1 MKSWH
6 FTEIRPGYKQRE
18 SQIEKFF
25 ASDVVADN
33 PTGLIREGI
42 QNSLD
47 ARDPQHDGP
56 IRVCIG
62 VYSATSSRTP
72 PCLPSYMKGFES
84 HFKASQP
91 KMRLPFS
98 DGDLRYLVFE
108 DFGTSGVLGD
118 PTQWMEIEGV
128 DNPFYNYF
136 HGEGLSGKQ
145 KGSRG
150 RHGVGK
156 HEFSRASDIRAVFAL
171 TRRIEPDGSK
181 RDLLMGT
188 AVLRTHQ
195 ISATSFLPDGW
206 FGIPSGETP
215 GHVLPIDEDAYIST
229 FKTDFKL
236 TRTTETGLSIVVPQL
251 NVSVDANTIVQ
262 AVITGFF
269 HPILSGELVVS
280 VRDVFKE
287 TLITGETIAQ
297 VAEAAGGT
305 FASNMSPLLDLARAA
320 LRVEDWQDL
329 SLPPDADSP
338 KWGRACIS
346 DAVRD
351 LIQTQLENLEVVK
364 LRVPVRVR
372 ENLSAN
378 KEQQHDSEFK
388 VVLRRDASSDD
399 GQIIFIRM
407 GLIISDVRSND
418 RQVRCPGVRALV
430 IIENGALAQLLG
442 DSENPAHTQ
451 WQYQLVKDKYIKA
464 GVCINYVAS
473 SAPSILRLLSDEQK
487 KADPSLLID
496 LFSLPSESDV
506 GPKTRQKRKKPGG
519 QNEAPPLSALSTKLK
534 RFRVQKL
541 EDGFVIRR
549 GDAAAP
555 LPPAIEL
562 KVAYDVCRGNALA
575 KYRPPDFRLGL
586 GAIHC
591 AYAGCEHTEFGDNWL
606 IVKINQPDFEIR
618 VTGFDTRRDLHV
630 DAKVKEQEGE
640 TDGSSD

>member
-6 FTEIRPGYKQRE
+6 FSEMRPGDRARE
-18 SQIEKFF
+18 PQIEKFF
-25 ASDVVADN
+25 ASDAVADN

-47 ARDPQHDGP
+47 ARDPKHDGP
-56 IRVCIG
+56 ICVCVG
-62 VYSATSSRTP
+62 VYSATSSGTP
-72 PCLPSYMKGFES
+72 PWLQSYMNGFET
-84 HFKASQP
+84 HLKASQH
-91 KMRLPFS
+91 KMPYLSS
-98 DGDLRYLVFE
+98 DGGFRFLVFE
-108 DFGTSGVLGD
+108 DFGTTGVLGD
-118 PTQWMEIEGV
+118 PAQWKPIEGV
-128 DNPFYNYF
+128 NNPFFNYF
-136 HGEGLSGKQ
+136 RAEGLSDKHEGN
-145 KGSRG
+145 RG

-156 HEFSRASDIRAVFAL
+156 HEFARASDIRSIFAL
-171 TRRIEPDGSK
+171 TRRGEPDGSL

-195 ISATSFLPDGW
+195 IRETTFLPDGW
-206 FGIPSGETP
+206 FGIPSDKESGL
-215 GHVLPIDEDAYIST
+215 VLPIDDDAYIST
-229 FKTDFKL
+229 FKTHFQL
-236 TRTTETGLSIVVPQL
+236 ARTTAAGLSIVVPHL
-251 NVSVDANTIVQ
+251 NASVNASAIIR

-269 HPILSGELVVS
+269 YPILSGELVVT
-280 VRDVFKE
+280 VRSDSE
-287 TLITGETIAQ
+287 ATLIAAKTIAQ
-297 VAEAAGGT
+297 VAEATDGT
-305 FASNMSPLLDLARAA
+305 FATQISPLFDLALAA
-320 LRVEDWQDL
+320 LNADGWQEL
-329 SLPPDADSP
+329 SLPPDVEAP
-338 KWGRACIS
+338 KWERACIA

-351 LIQTQLENLEVVK
+351 AIQIQLENHEVVK
-364 LRVPVRVR
+364 LRVPVCVR
-372 ENLSAN
+372 ERRSAD
-378 KEQQHDSEFK
+378 EQQHASEFK
-388 VVLRRDASSDD
+388 VVLRRDVSSDD
-399 GQIIFIRM
+399 GQIVFIRK
-407 GLIISDVRSND
+407 GLIISDVRHNN

-430 IIENGALAQLLG
+430 IIENGALAQMLG

-562 KVAYDVCRGNALA
+562 KVAYDVRRGNALA